1 MVFDYLMML
10 AVNFKPMEFV
20 KSLRY
25 MGEGMLGILIVMLIL
40 IGVTYGLNRFF
51 SGKKKNK

>member
-1 MVFDYLMML
+1 MMFDIMTML

-25 MGEGMLGILIVMLIL
+25 MGEGMLGILIVMLVL

-51 SGKKKNK
+51 GGKKNK

>member
-1 MVFDYLMML
+1 MSQMLMAAMK
-10 AVNFKPMEFV
+10 FKPMEFV

-40 IGVTYGLNRFF
+40 IGTTYGLNRFF
-51 SGKKKNK
+51 GGKKNK